1 MRKGVLSVLLVTE
14 RFVGLA
20 ESTRQSQGMPE
31 APMIILPRSE
41 LVEYSGDEAKEAA
54 AETTLRELLARFVE
68 SSAA

>member
-20 ESTRQSQGMPE
+20 DSTRKSQGMPE
-31 APMIILPRSE
+31 APMIVLPRSE

-54 AETTLRELLARFVE
+54 AETTLKDLLERFVE
-68 SSAA
+68 ARLA